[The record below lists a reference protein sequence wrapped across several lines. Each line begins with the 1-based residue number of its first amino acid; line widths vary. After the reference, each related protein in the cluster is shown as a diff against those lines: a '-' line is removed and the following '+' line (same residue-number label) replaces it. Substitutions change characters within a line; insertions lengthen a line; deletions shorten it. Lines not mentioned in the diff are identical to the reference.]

1 MALTKQKLLHKRSS
15 VVGRILPTSALTYG
29 EIAVNFSSGANNS
42 FLETKKYD
50 DTPGLFFIYPY
61 GTNALTANGVEDGYF
76 SASTSGLTSY
86 FDGLTVKVKLN
97 GHTYNENWNTLN
109 INGIGPKLIWYRYN
123 QPATIQYPI
132 NSEVTLTY
140 RTDAGSYVAT
150 ANERGLISG
159 QTYTDGWVAQFVPDN
174 GIDAI
179 ISGINYTIKQDEFV
193 ISAALNDL
201 NDRKQ
206 DLTERVTT
214 INSTSTDDEYP
225 TAKAVYDI
233 VNGSVATNVDYK
245 GATSVIP
252 ATSQAG
258 DMYIA
263 ANAIALTA
271 AQSATGAAATAE
283 TGDFLIA
290 RSSGKW
296 DIIQKNLDGAVTTT
310 AVTLTDGNVLVGGGN
325 HTAKVSSYTIGKS
338 VPSTALFT
346 DSATTET
353 GHYTPGT
360 TASTLGS
367 TTAGNFLQ
375 TVILD
380 SKKHV
385 ISATTAT
392 ALTSYTEASLSVA
405 NSGSTNTAAQSVV
418 YGITTG
424 GTKGHSLTLQR
435 TNKIYSASTADS
447 ASFATN
453 LSGPLHIYQNGSR
466 IATYS
471 GGTISALTTDNLVQ
485 QTVSTTDNYRP
496 ILLSANYGSNY
507 SGNTTSTTSTAYMS
521 NLLNVQPSTGKIY
534 AGGFARLGT
543 PATNLLTAD
552 GNSIAQST
560 FLTADTSPSISVTN
574 NGNGVV
580 TGGTTGGT
588 KGHSITL
595 NKTTA
600 VLVNSASTAHINEI
614 TQSYRTTGTIRGV
627 HNVTIPGV
635 TALTDGMSF
644 KIQLGV
650 DYNGSWN
657 SLKVNNLA
665 AAPLWYS
672 YGGLLTSH
680 YRINNEITVT
690 YRTTAT
696 GSALVPSNSSSG
708 LTSGV
713 SYTNG
718 FLIDANYVD
727 GNDTARLVPY
737 YARYYTDEWGINAYC
752 LCGLDKNGKI
762 TPLVLSGGT
771 GASKPVNTKGF
782 RPDQIYCHYNGSRTA
797 ANTVISHTRI
807 WEAGELS
814 STVAQYTFNAAP
826 PEYVDIYLKGTLGA
840 SDGLF
845 YLSTGVTDFYRFVP
859 ANTNSVT
866 LSSYFTSGFY
876 YIRVGRSY
884 SSANYMYLSAINPL
898 FYFDGTNLVEVSPL
912 AKNAIT
918 AVNATSATTS
928 KSATTATSSVSA
940 TTSKSATTA
949 ASSVSATTSKSATTS
964 TSASTASSSVS
975 ATTSKSATT
984 ASSSV
989 SATTSKSATT
999 STSASTSASAAKT
1012 ANSLKIYKNGTLQ
1025 VTFDGSSSLSALT
1038 TDTATTYNGHF
1049 TPTGSSTTS
1058 GARVTGITIDGKG
1071 HVTSIATAATDNVDT
1086 KVTDANGNGKAFL
1099 LGHATQASNATAVSN
1114 ANVYMSAGTVS
1125 MTELKLAEKAKMVYN
1140 TTNNCIDFVFI

>member
-29 EIAVNFSSGANNS
+29 EIAVNFSSGANNT

-50 DTPGLFFIYPY
+50 NTAGLFFIYPY

-109 INGIGPKLIWYRYN
+109 INKIGPKLIWYRYN

-245 GATSVIP
+245 GATSVVP

-392 ALTSYTEASLSVA
+392 ALTSFTESSISTA
-405 NSGSTNTAAQSVV
+405 NSGSTNTAVQSVV
-418 YGITTG
+418 YGIVTG

-447 ASFATN
+447 ASVATN
-453 LSGPLHIYQNGSR
+453 LSGPLHIYQNGAR

-471 GGTISALTTDNLVQ
+471 GGTISALTTDNLVLQ
-485 QTVSTTDNYRP
+485 SVSNTENYRP

-507 SGNTTSTTSTAYMS
+507 SGNTTTTTSTAYMS

-560 FLTADTSPSISVTN
+560 FLTADTSPSITVSN
-574 NGNGVV
+574 SGSGVV

-600 VLVNSASTAHINEI
+600 V
-614 TQSYRTTGTIRGV
+614 
-627 HNVTIPGV
+627 
-635 TALTDGMSF
+635 
-644 KIQLGV
+644 
-650 DYNGSWN
+650 
-657 SLKVNNLA
+657 KVN
-665 AAPLWYS
+665 
-672 YGGLLTSH
+672 
-680 YRINNEITVT
+680 
-690 YRTTAT
+690 
-696 GSALVPSNSSSG
+696 
-708 LTSGV
+708 
-713 SYTNG
+713 
-718 FLIDANYVD
+718 
-727 GNDTARLVPY
+727 
-737 YARYYTDEWGINAYC
+737 
-752 LCGLDKNGKI
+752 
-762 TPLVLSGGT
+762 
-771 GASKPVNTKGF
+771 
-782 RPDQIYCHYNGSRTA
+782 
-797 ANTVISHTRI
+797 
-807 WEAGELS
+807 
-814 STVAQYTFNAAP
+814 
-826 PEYVDIYLKGTLGA
+826 
-840 SDGLF
+840 
-845 YLSTGVTDFYRFVP
+845 
-859 ANTNSVT
+859 
-866 LSSYFTSGFY
+866 
-876 YIRVGRSY
+876 
-884 SSANYMYLSAINPL
+884 
-898 FYFDGTNLVEVSPL
+898 
-912 AKNAIT
+912 
-918 AVNATSATTS
+918 
-928 KSATTATSSVSA
+928 SATTADSS
-940 TTSKSATTA
+940 T
-949 ASSVSATTSKSATTS
+949 SSVSATTSKSATTS

-984 ASSSV
+984 STSATTASSSV

-999 STSASTSASAAKT
+999 STSASTASSSVSATTSKSATTSTSASTAASAAKT
-1012 ANSLKIYKNGTLQ
+1012 ANSLKVYNNGTLKA
-1025 VTFDGSSSLSALT
+1025 TFDGSSSVSALT
-1038 TDTATTYNGHF
+1038 TDTATTYSGHY
-1049 TPTGSSTTS
+1049 TPTTANSQSTVS
-1058 GARVTGITIDGKG
+1058 GARITGITRDGKG
-1071 HVTSIATAATDNVDT
+1071 HILSIATAATDNVDT
-1086 KVTDANGNGKAFL
+1086 KVTDAAGNGKAFL
-1099 LGHATQASNATAVSN
+1099 LGHATQVSNATAVSN

>member
-29 EIAVNFSSGANNS
+29 EIAVNFSSGANNT

-50 DTPGLFFIYPY
+50 NTAGLFFIYPY

-123 QPATIQYPI
+123 QPATIQYPV

-193 ISAALNDL
+193 VSAALNDL

-245 GATSVIP
+245 GATSVVP

-392 ALTSYTEASLSVA
+392 ALTSFTETSISTA
-405 NSGSTNTAAQSVV
+405 NSGSTNSAAQSVV
-418 YGITTG
+418 YGIVTG

-447 ASFATN
+447 ANVALTATST
-453 LSGPLHIYQNGSR
+453 SGAIKVYKNGSLL
-466 IATYS
+466 TS
-471 GGTISALTTDNLVQ
+471 FDGSSTVSALTSDTAVTQSN
-485 QTVSTTDNYRP
+485 STTENYRP
-496 ILLSANYGSNY
+496 ITLGY
-507 SGNTTSTTSTAYMS
+507 TTASTATASTLTATVTTQVYVTNKAS
-521 NLLNVQPSTGKIY
+521 IQPSTGKIV
-534 AGGFARLGT
+534 AGGFQLHT
-543 PATNLLTAD
+543 SSTNLLTAD

-574 NGNGVV
+574 SGSGVV

-600 VLVNSASTAHINEI
+600 VKVNSA
-614 TQSYRTTGTIRGV
+614 
-627 HNVTIPGV
+627 
-635 TALTDGMSF
+635 
-644 KIQLGV
+644 
-650 DYNGSWN
+650 
-657 SLKVNNLA
+657 
-665 AAPLWYS
+665 
-672 YGGLLTSH
+672 
-680 YRINNEITVT
+680 
-690 YRTTAT
+690 TTA
-696 GSALVPSNSSSG
+696 
-708 LTSGV
+708 
-713 SYTNG
+713 
-718 FLIDANYVD
+718 D
-727 GNDTARLVPY
+727 
-737 YARYYTDEWGINAYC
+737 
-752 LCGLDKNGKI
+752 
-762 TPLVLSGGT
+762 
-771 GASKPVNTKGF
+771 
-782 RPDQIYCHYNGSRTA
+782 
-797 ANTVISHTRI
+797 
-807 WEAGELS
+807 S
-814 STVAQYTFNAAP
+814 ST
-826 PEYVDIYLKGTLGA
+826 
-840 SDGLF
+840 S
-845 YLSTGVTDFYRFVP
+845 
-859 ANTNSVT
+859 SV
-866 LSSYFTSGFY
+866 
-876 YIRVGRSY
+876 
-884 SSANYMYLSAINPL
+884 
-898 FYFDGTNLVEVSPL
+898 
-912 AKNAIT
+912 
-918 AVNATSATTS
+918 SATTS
-928 KSATTATSSVSA
+928 KSATTST
-940 TTSKSATTA
+940 SATTA

-999 STSASTSASAAKT
+999 SVSASTAASAAKT

-1099 LGHATQASNATAVSN
+1099 LGHATQSSNATAVSN